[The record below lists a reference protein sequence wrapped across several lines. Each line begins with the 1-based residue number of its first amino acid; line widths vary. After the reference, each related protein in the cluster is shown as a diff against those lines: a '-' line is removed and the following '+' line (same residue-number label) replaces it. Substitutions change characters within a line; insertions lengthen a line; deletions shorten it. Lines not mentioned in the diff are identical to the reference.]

1 MSSKGILTG
10 GRALTQWLQENATQG
25 SLLQKII
32 NAVNTLA
39 DNTASSAV
47 GKLPPPPP
55 PQSINVTTPGGFM
68 QVTVNHSAEI
78 QKGIQYLTHI
88 STDPQFSQP
97 LIVDHGSS
105 RSPAPF
111 SMPVFDHTGAPIPYY
126 VRTLAQYQGSDP
138 SEPTI
143 FGGNAPTPITLNG
156 ATAFLQPGT
165 GSGTGSTTG
174 QQSLVGLGKQQ
185 RSSPGIP
192 TGGAIPTSGGI
203 PAPPTPPS
211 GAAGGDLSGTYPNP
225 IVVSTH
231 LTAPLP
237 IGQGGT
243 GTAAPGLIAGTGV
256 TITGSWPDQTIAS
269 TGAPPTGAA
278 GGDLT
283 GTYPNPTLVATA
295 VTPGSYTNTN
305 LTVDTKG
312 RITAAANGSAGTG
325 TVTHTTGALTSGQLV
340 IGNGAADIKVGD
352 LTGDVTTSGA
362 TATAIAANAVTTSKI
377 NNSAVT
383 LAKIQNAAAN
393 SVLVGS
399 GASGSGAPYSELSL
413 GTGLSMSGTTLNA
426 SGSATVSLLVGS
438 AFNNAITGSTSVA
451 ATITPL
457 DGTCLVAIFGTAQH
471 SATLVSGIASVPAL
485 TWTLMGSNIG
495 GVLDPTV
502 VAWVAPNPTG
512 VSTTVTVTLSGASTS
527 AVTLSLANYNASI
540 ALTLPGDGF
549 NSQSHSGGSPSTTWT
564 TNNLTTTASADLL
577 VAWGWNA
584 SSIGISVAANYTT
597 DATFASVTFSAAF
610 GSLVVNAAGSYGT
623 NIVYASGVS
632 NILTAII
639 GLRLGKGGVTSVNTR
654 TGDVTITGADLA
666 AAGGVS
672 SLTTSGGTGAA
683 TLAAGVLNI
692 PNYSAGGLYLP
703 TPFSFPP
710 AIAAFTW
717 INQGSATAA
726 SNGGPWTLTMPHPGG
741 SNQWAVLYKANDFST
756 PYAIGIGHKA
766 WLPGSSFMGAALVL
780 TDGTKL
786 LLFQM
791 ALTTG
796 TTLAITIER
805 WTNATTFSSTVFSQ
819 TTISG
824 LSMAVN
830 ASPLEVCYLRWR
842 NDASTLYADVSL
854 DGYKW
859 QNIYTEAVAA
869 FLTPTGYGFGMR
881 NDQTGKTPYATLL
894 GWNPVNNAT
903 L

>member
-1 MSSKGILTG
+1 VSSKGILTG

-68 QVTVNHSAEI
+68 QVTVNHSADI

-111 SMPVFDHTGAPIPYY
+111 SMPVFDHTGAPISYY

-256 TITGSWPDQTIAS
+256 SITGSWPDQTIAS

-312 RITAAANGSAGTG
+312 RITAAANGSAGVG
-325 TVTHTTGALTSGQLV
+325 TVTSVALTVPSRQTVTGSPITSSGTLAITDNTESANQVFAGPTTGSPAAPTFRALVAGDIPSV
-340 IGNGAADIKVGD
+340 PPSGAAGGD
-352 LTGDVTTSGA
+352 LGATYPNPTVLQTHLSAPLPIAQGGTATTTPGDVAGAGISVSGTWPNQTIAATGGAAIVGLFTGNTAAASRATTGTLSAAFGSNIVAGNAILVVTYGGASAAPVPSDGVNTYTAIGPLEAGAFIWMQAYLAINVAGGA
-362 TATAIAANAVTTSKI
+362 TTITT
-377 NNSAVT
+377 T
-383 LAKIQNAAAN
+383 
-393 SVLVGS
+393 
-399 GASGSGAPYSELSL
+399 
-413 GTGLSMSGTTLNA
+413 SGTTLSAFVAYELQNILGVSA
-426 SGSATVSLLVGS
+426 FDVLGFNTTTSGGAWSQTTTATSTNPSDYLVGIS
-438 AFNNAITGSTSVA
+438 IVQAPTRTLTSWTAPFTSRTAGTADANNVWIAMGDNNVSVA
-451 ATITPL
+451 GSQSVTYNATTPNDAHHL
-457 DGTCLVAIFGTAQH
+457 FLIALKVGTGVQDFNGRVGHVLFQAADVVG
-471 SATLVSGIASVPAL
+471 V
-485 TWTLMGSNIG
+485 G
-495 GVLDPTV
+495 GV
-502 VAWVAPNPTG
+502 
-512 VSTTVTVTLSGASTS
+512 TS
-527 AVTLSLANYNASI
+527 
-540 ALTLPGDGF
+540 
-549 NSQSHSGGSPSTTWT
+549 
-564 TNNLTTTASADLL
+564 LTTTGSSGLATLSSGVLNVPNYAAAGGNALSL
-577 VAWGWNA
+577 ISEVVTA
-584 SSIGISVAANYTT
+584 SSQ
-597 DATFASVTFSAAF
+597 ASVTFSSIPGGFRDLIVRVRGRASDSAAVDSVLIQLNGDTGGNYDFQFWQAF
-610 GSLVVNAAGSYGT
+610 GS
-623 NIVYASGVS
+623 
-632 NILTAII
+632 
-639 GLRLGKGGVTSVNTR
+639 TS
-654 TGDVTITGADLA
+654 
-666 AAGGVS
+666 
-672 SLTTSGGTGAA
+672 
-683 TLAAGVLNI
+683 
-692 PNYSAGGLYLP
+692 
-703 TPFSFPP
+703 
-710 AIAAFTW
+710 
-717 INQGSATAA
+717 TAA
-726 SNGGPWTLTMPHPGG
+726 SSFGQTSISVGQIPAATATANFAGSAEVTFYNYVGTIFDKECNSISGASSGTSGNG
-741 SNQWAVLYKANDFST
+741 
-756 PYAIGIGHKA
+756 
-766 WLPGSSFMGAALVL
+766 
-780 TDGTKL
+780 
-786 LLFQM
+786 M
-791 ALTTG
+791 ARISVHGNWRNTA
-796 TTLAITIER
+796 AITSIK
-805 WTNATTFSSTVFSQ
+805 VFL
-819 TTISG
+819 SG
-824 LSMAVN
+824 AGANFVN
-830 ASPLEVCYLRWR
+830 NSV
-842 NDASTLYADVSL
+842 VSL
-854 DGYKW
+854 
-859 QNIYTEAVAA
+859 
-869 FLTPTGYGFGMR
+869 YGS
-881 NDQTGKTPYATLL
+881 L
-894 GWNPVNNAT
+894 
-903 L
+903 